1 MVLPSFPG
9 TFLPMVGR
17 KGGLSGKQKSALLK
31 AKRAQQHPAT
41 EPVAANGGTGAPASA
56 APASVSELRMTQQ
69 VSRKGEVNT
78 LSTRFVREDDQ
89 VVAARKLRGAEPFA
103 AAAAAAAPLSY
114 AASGVGAE
122 LGLPARPA
130 RRLEGET
137 AVRHEAAEQ
146 AAFDAWLESVHGRYS
161 LDELSPFKVRASASR
176 AGPTRVTRHT
186 GESQRPVPL
195 VLWSVSSHAAPP
207 RLHAFACTPS
217 PARLRRAPSPAPLRP
232 RPIARA
238 FARAWATRLS
248 LRHSV
253 SRRRRIRST
262 TSRCGASCGA
272 CSSAAMSCAS

>member
-1 MVLPSFPG
+1 
-9 TFLPMVGR
+9 
-17 KGGLSGKQKSALLK
+17 
-31 AKRAQQHPAT
+31 
-41 EPVAANGGTGAPASA
+41 
-56 APASVSELRMTQQ
+56 MTQQ
-69 VSRKGEVNT
+69 ASRTGEVNT

-137 AVRHEAAEQ
+137 AVRQEAAEQ

-161 LDELSPFKVRASASR
+161 LDELSPFEVRASASR
-176 AGPTRVTRHT
+176 DPLVTRHT

-195 VLWSVSSHAAPP
+195 VLWSVSSHAAPL